1 MTHTYKQLVFTNHGW
16 ERLQDRRLTMDAVWQ
31 VVATPHQQESM
42 GDGKTKYIRVVN
54 GRLIHVVASWLPHE
68 QRWLVI
74 SVWVRGEADRVPLI
88 WTLITAP
95 FRVLWWLLRLLFKL
109 LLPTHQ
115 TKNSKWY

>member
-16 ERLQDRRLTMDAVWQ
+16 ERLQDRRLSSDAVWQ
-31 VVATPHQQESM
+31 VVTAPSHQESM
-42 GDGKTKYIRVVN
+42 GEGKTKYIRVVN

-74 SVWVRGEADRVPLI
+74 SVWVRGEADRVPFI

-95 FRVLWWLLRLLFKL
+95 FKFLWWLLRLLFKSL
-109 LLPTHQ
+109 RP
-115 TKNSKWY
+115 SR